1 MLTVID
7 LKGWE
12 KTSWCVPSAI
22 AMLTGANV
30 GVMHS
35 RAAFLLDQKISDVKG
50 ITDGEAIILLREQGY
65 KAIPIDLASRYD
77 GKPPTV
83 SRFLKER
90 TNYEKVMPVYFTTKD
105 HAMCA
110 QYGFAGDNHTKKPVP
125 VEQFPHLSKKVCS
138 AYIVVK

>member
-1 MLTVID
+1 MLHKID
-7 LKGWE
+7 DKNW
-12 KTSWCVPSAI
+12 SASMYCVPSCI
-22 AMLTGANV
+22 SMITGANV

-35 RAAFLLDQKISDVKG
+35 RAAFLLDQKITDVKG

-65 KAIPIDLASRYD
+65 KAIPIDLVSRYD

-110 QYGFAGDNHTKKPVP
+110 QYGFAGDNRTKKPIP

-138 AYIVVK
+138 AYIISK